1 MSALWSLPMSIIIGA
16 GGGGHAKQTGQEL
29 APVVGIP
36 VRYRLKH
43 PLG

>member
-16 GGGGHAKQTGQEL
+16 GGGGKAEWMGQEL

-36 VRYRLKH
+36 VRYHLKY